1 MQEMDPEVKRQ
12 LVDIKR
18 GVVELISEEEL
29 IKKLKDKRPLRIKA
43 GFDPT
48 AADLH
53 LGHTVLLNKL
63 KAFQD
68 LGHHVIFLI
77 GDFTAAIGDPSGRS
91 NTRPELSETDIK
103 KNIKTY
109 EEQVFKILDR
119 KRTQVVYNSS
129 WMKAKTATD
138 LIRLASKYSVARM
151 LERDDF
157 EKRYKSGESIA
168 VHEFLYPLI
177 QGFDSVQLQAD
188 VEIGG
193 TDQKF
198 NLLVGRHLQK
208 DAGQEPQVV
217 LTLPLLVG
225 TDGIQKMSKTF
236 KNAIGITE
244 SPQEI
249 LGKMMSINDEL
260 MWMYYDLLSFQT
272 MEELAQLKAKVK
284 KGDLHPMKAKKD
296 LACEMVTRFYGEA
309 AALEALQEFERIF
322 SQKEKPANVPEVML
336 PADEHPIL
344 VAKILWEL
352 KLTKSIGEAR
362 RLISQNAVIINDEKF
377 TDPQGG
383 LPARGEYFFKV
394 GKRRFYRV
402 IFR

>member
-1 MQEMDPEVKRQ
+1 MDPEVKRQ